1 MKKNQVGI
9 ILVVLGL
16 AIFQAKAS
24 FSSVYV
30 FGDALSTT
38 TNNSYGMPG
47 GSETKLYYGGRY
59 SNGRIWAE
67 VLAQR
72 LGTTISYNWSYY
84 GCGSS
89 NMFQNVSSLSIS
101 PSVASNTLFVL
112 WCNNADLFNEVVNSQ
127 GSTNQASWTWAIT
140 NGVNY
145 ELNTILSLTNKG
157 VRTLVMP
164 SVVDV
169 SEVPFFSQDYKPS
182 FLQFFRAQCVTY
194 NTAFSNMLNQA
205 RAECPGLT
213 IYEPNFFA
221 LLYNVLSNAPA
232 YGLTNVLLN
241 SLTYDAL
248 DALGNNAN
256 TNGLGANYVYWN
268 SLNPTAKFHEIM
280 ADTTMQMIAPAQ
292 INGLAIQGA
301 LTSVT
306 TNQLFV
312 SNVPVG
318 LPGFVDGYES
328 GITNSTSWAVVTNFT
343 GTVPTQ
349 SLFVVAPPQPPF
361 EGPSGN
367 GSILPGSP
375 SNGGSSSS
383 TGTTNAV
390 SAGEM
395 LSYRLRFPFSWQ
407 WP

>member
-1 MKKNQVGI
+1 M
-9 ILVVLGL
+9 
-16 AIFQAKAS
+16 FQAQAS
-24 FSSVYV
+24 FTSVYV

-38 TNNSYGMPG
+38 TNNSFGMPG

-101 PSVASNTLFVL
+101 PSVASNALFVL

-127 GSTNQASWTWAIT
+127 GTTNQGPWTWAIT
-140 NGVNY
+140 NGINY
-145 ELNTILSLTNKG
+145 ELNTILNLNNKG

-169 SEVPFFSQDYKPS
+169 TEVPYFSQVYKTS

-194 NTAFSNMLNQA
+194 NALFSNMLSQA
-205 RAECPGLT
+205 RAQCPQMT
-213 IYEPNFFA
+213 IYEPDYFT

-232 YGLTNVLLN
+232 YGLTNVLFN
-241 SLTYDAL
+241 GNTYDAL
-248 DALGNNAN
+248 DALGRNAN
-256 TNGLGANYVYWN
+256 TNGLGANYVYWDD
-268 SLNPTAKFHEIM
+268 LDPTAKFHEIM

-292 INGLAIQGA
+292 ISGLAIWGA
-301 LTSVT
+301 SGSAT
-306 TNQLFV
+306 TNQIFMA
-312 SNVPVG
+312 NVPVG
-318 LPGFVDGYES
+318 LPGFVDSFES
-328 GITNSTSWAVVTNFT
+328 GATNTAGWMAVTNFT
-343 GTVPTQ
+343 GTATTQ
-349 SLFVVAPPQPPF
+349 SLFVVAPGLPPF
-361 EGPSGN
+361 IGPSGN
-367 GSILPGSP
+367 GSILPGGP
-375 SNGGSSSS
+375 SNGGNSSS
-383 TGTTNAV
+383 TGATNAV

-395 LSYRLRFPFSWQ
+395 LTYRLRFPYSWQ